1 MIKKNLF
8 KTMTLIVLCT
18 MVFAGCGRK
27 KVTVDTSIQQESRAG
42 DSKDDKKKVASN
54 QEQVTVAVKDADGNT
69 VEVAGIV
76 ETKDN
81 GEKVVVVT
89 DSDGNRTEIS
99 AGGFTSGDNKT
110 ITITDEKASETI
122 SSAAAE
128 NKVPKADEIIE
139 IPDNGNNNNGSGN
152 DGGNGSSGN
161 SDGNGSSSGSNNGG
175 SSSNGSGSG
184 NNGSDNNGGNN
195 SGNNNNNNNNSGNNN
210 GSNGNTSTPDTPS
223 HTHNWKPVYGS
234 PIHHEAV
241 THDEDRW
248 VVDKAAWDEKQ
259 VKYIEICLTCK
270 AGFCERCKRLG
281 ITNFEY
287 GSKEELH
294 RHQKECQDDVLEN
307 GGDSYCYR
315 STYREEVSYIH
326 HDEEGHYETVTIVDK
341 EAWDEQVIDHYECD
355 CGETK

>member
-1 MIKKNLF
+1 
-8 KTMTLIVLCT
+8 MTLIVLCT

-99 AGGFTSGDNKT
+99 AGGFTTEENKT
-110 ITITDEKASETI
+110 VTVTDEKASEAI

-152 DGGNGSSGN
+152 DSGNGSSGN

-175 SSSNGSGSG
+175 SSSNGGSD
-184 NNGSDNNGGNN
+184 GSDNNG
-195 SGNNNNNNNNSGNNN
+195 SNNNNNNNNSGNNN

-223 HTHNWKPVYGS
+223 HTHNWKPVYTTVY
-234 PIHHEAV
+234 HEAV

-248 VVDKAAWDEKQ
+248 VVDKAAWDEAVYKT
-259 VKYIEICLTCK
+259 VYICNNCK
-270 AGFCERCKRLG
+270 VGNCERCKNLG

-287 GSKEELH
+287 DSGAALDEHQYGCLDDGGSCMFNTKVKRLDH
-294 RHQKECQDDVLEN
+294 
-307 GGDSYCYR
+307 
-315 STYREEVSYIH
+315 YIH
-326 HDEEGHYETVTIVDK
+326 HDEEGHYETVTITDK
-341 EAWDEQVIDHYECD
+341 EAWNEQVIDHYECD

>member
-1 MIKKNLF
+1 
-8 KTMTLIVLCT
+8 MTLIVLCT

-89 DSDGNRTEIS
+89 DSEGNRTEIS
-99 AGGFTSGDNKT
+99 AGGFTTEENKT
-110 ITITDEKASETI
+110 VTVTDEKASEAI

-139 IPDNGNNNNGSGN
+139 IPDSGNNNNGSGN
-152 DGGNGSSGN
+152 DSGNGSSGN

-175 SSSNGSGSG
+175 SSSNGGSS
-184 NNGSDNNGGNN
+184 GSDNNG
-195 SGNNNNNNNNSGNNN
+195 GNNNNNNNNSGNNS
-210 GSNGNTSTPDTPS
+210 GSSSGNNGNISTPDTPS

-234 PIHHEAV
+234 PIHHKAV

-248 VVDKAAWDEKQ
+248 VVDKPAWEEKQ
-259 VKYIEICLTCK
+259 VKYIEICKHCRS
-270 AGFCERCKRLG
+270 GSCERCAKLG
-281 ITNFEY
+281 ITKFEY
-287 GSKEELH
+287 DTVEELD
-294 RHQKECQDDVLEN
+294 RHQYECLDE
-307 GGDSYCYR
+307 GGSCFS
-315 STYREEVSYIH
+315 STYREDVTYIH

-341 EAWDEQVIDHYECD
+341 EAWDEPVIDHYECD

>member
-152 DGGNGSSGN
+152 DSNNGSSGD

-175 SSSNGSGSG
+175 SSNGSSGGGSD
-184 NNGSDNNGGNN
+184 SDNNGG
-195 SGNNNNNNNNSGNNN
+195 NNNNSGNNN
-210 GSNGNTSTPDTPS
+210 NGSSSGNNGNTSTPDTPS
-223 HTHNWKPVYGS
+223 HTHNWKPVYTTV
-234 PIHHEAV
+234 HHKAV

-248 VVDKAAWDEKQ
+248 VVDKAAWDEAVTKL
-259 VKYIEICLTCK
+259 VYICK
-270 AGFCERCKRLG
+270 NCRLGNCDRCKSLG
-281 ITNFEY
+281 IINYEY
-287 GSKEELH
+287 DSKDALYSHQDPCLEDGGS
-294 RHQKECQDDVLEN
+294 C
-307 GGDSYCYR
+307 SFW
-315 STYREEVSYIH
+315 STERRVDHYIH
-326 HDEEGHYETVTIVDK
+326 HDEEGHNETITIVDK

>member
-152 DGGNGSSGN
+152 DSNNGSSGN

-175 SSSNGSGSG
+175 SSSNG
-184 NNGSDNNGGNN
+184 GSDNNGGNN
-195 SGNNNNNNNNSGNNN
+195 NNNNNDSGNNSGSSSGNN
-210 GSNGNTSTPDTPS
+210 GNISTPDTPS
-223 HTHNWKPVYGS
+223 HTHNWKPVYTTV
-234 PIHHEAV
+234 HHEAV

-248 VVDKAAWDEKQ
+248 VVDKAAWDEAVYKN
-259 VKYIEICLTCK
+259 VYICRHCRD
-270 AGFCERCKRLG
+270 GRCDRCKSLG
-281 ITNFEY
+281 ITQYEY
-287 GSKEELH
+287 ENVADFNAHQDACLDEDGSCFSFL
-294 RHQKECQDDVLEN
+294 
-307 GGDSYCYR
+307 
-315 STYREEVSYIH
+315 TYEKIDHYIH
-326 HDEEGHYETVTIVDK
+326 HDEEGHYETVTITDK
-341 EAWDEQVIDHYECD
+341 EAWYEQVIDHYECD

>member
-139 IPDNGNNNNGSGN
+139 IPDNGN
-152 DGGNGSSGN
+152 
-161 SDGNGSSSGSNNGG
+161 
-175 SSSNGSGSG
+175 
-184 NNGSDNNGGNN
+184 DNNGGNN
-195 SGNNNNNNNNSGNNN
+195 NNNNSNSGNNNNGSSSG
-210 GSNGNTSTPDTPS
+210 NGNTSTPDTPS

-234 PIHHEAV
+234 PIHHKAV

-248 VVDKAAWDEKQ
+248 VVDKAAWDEAVYKN
-259 VKYIEICLTCK
+259 VYICRHCRD
-270 AGFCERCKRLG
+270 GRCDRCKSLG
-281 ITNFEY
+281 ITQYEY
-287 GSKEELH
+287 ENIADFNAHQDACLDEDGSCFSFL
-294 RHQKECQDDVLEN
+294 
-307 GGDSYCYR
+307 
-315 STYREEVSYIH
+315 TYEKIDHYIH

>member
-1 MIKKNLF
+1 
-8 KTMTLIVLCT
+8 MTLIVLCT

-99 AGGFTSGDNKT
+99 AGGFTTEENKT
-110 ITITDEKASETI
+110 VTVTDEKASEAI

-139 IPDNGNNNNGSGN
+139 IPDSGNNNNGSGN
-152 DGGNGSSGN
+152 DSGNGSSGN

-175 SSSNGSGSG
+175 SSSNGGSS
-184 NNGSDNNGGNN
+184 GSDNNG
-195 SGNNNNNNNNSGNNN
+195 GNNNNNNNNSGNNS
-210 GSNGNTSTPDTPS
+210 GSSSGNNGNISTPDTPS

-234 PIHHEAV
+234 PIHHKAV

-248 VVDKAAWDEKQ
+248 VVDKPAWEEKQ
-259 VKYIEICLTCK
+259 VKYIEICKHCRS
-270 AGFCERCKRLG
+270 GSCERCAKLG
-281 ITNFEY
+281 ITKFEY
-287 GSKEELH
+287 DTVEELD
-294 RHQKECQDDVLEN
+294 RHQYECLDE
-307 GGDSYCYR
+307 GGSCFS
-315 STYREEVSYIH
+315 STYREDVTYIH

-341 EAWDEQVIDHYECD
+341 EAWDEPVIDHYECD

>member
-89 DSDGNRTEIS
+89 DSEGNRTEIS
-99 AGGFTSGDNKT
+99 AGGFTSDDNK
-110 ITITDEKASETI
+110 IVTITDEKASEAI

-128 NKVPKADEIIE
+128 NKVSKADEMIE
-139 IPDNGNNNNGSGN
+139 IPDSGNNNDDSG
-152 DGGNGSSGN
+152 DDSGDGSSGN

-175 SSSNGSGSG
+175 SSNGSS
-184 NNGSDNNGGNN
+184 GSDNNGGNN
-195 SGNNNNNNNNSGNNN
+195 SGNNNNNNNGSSSGN
-210 GSNGNTSTPDTPS
+210 SGNTSTPDTPS
-223 HTHNWKPVYGS
+223 HTHNWKPVYKTV
-234 PIHHEAV
+234 HHEAV
-241 THDEDRW
+241 THKEDRW
-248 VVDKAAWDEKQ
+248 VVDKPAWDEKQ
-259 VKYIEICLTCK
+259 VKYIEICGNCQI
-270 AGFCERCKRLG
+270 GNCERCKKLG

-287 GSKEELH
+287 DSLEALDKHQDECLDDGGS
-294 RHQKECQDDVLEN
+294 CF
-307 GGDSYCYR
+307 S
-315 STYREEVSYIH
+315 STYRENVTYIH
-326 HDEEGHYETVTIVDK
+326 HDEEGHYETVTITDK

-355 CGETK
+355 CGEIK

>member
-1 MIKKNLF
+1 
-8 KTMTLIVLCT
+8 MTLIVLCT

-99 AGGFTSGDNKT
+99 AGGFTTEENKT
-110 ITITDEKASETI
+110 VTVTDEKASEAI

-139 IPDNGNNNNGSGN
+139 IPDSGNNNNNNNGNNGS
-152 DGGNGSSGN
+152 GSSGN

-175 SSSNGSGSG
+175 SNSNGSSS
-184 NNGSDNNGGNN
+184 GSDN
-195 SGNNNNNNNNSGNNN
+195 SGNNNGNNN

-248 VVDKAAWDEKQ
+248 VVDKAAWDEAVYKT
-259 VKYIEICLTCK
+259 VYICNNCK
-270 AGFCERCKRLG
+270 VGNCERCKNLG

-287 GSKEELH
+287 DSGAALDEHQYGCLDDGGSCMFNTKVKRLDH
-294 RHQKECQDDVLEN
+294 
-307 GGDSYCYR
+307 
-315 STYREEVSYIH
+315 YIH

-341 EAWDEQVIDHYECD
+341 EAWDEPVIDHYECD

>member
-1 MIKKNLF
+1 MNKKNLF

-89 DSDGNRTEIS
+89 DSEGNRTEIS
-99 AGGFTSGDNKT
+99 AGGFTTEENKT
-110 ITITDEKASETI
+110 VTVTDEKASETI

-139 IPDNGNNNNGSGN
+139 IPDSGNNNNNNNGNNGS
-152 DGGNGSSGN
+152 GSSGD

-175 SSSNGSGSG
+175 SSNGSSGGGSD
-184 NNGSDNNGGNN
+184 SDNNGG
-195 SGNNNNNNNNSGNNN
+195 NNNNSGNNN
-210 GSNGNTSTPDTPS
+210 NGSSSGNNGNTSTPDTPS
-223 HTHNWKPVYGS
+223 HTHNWKPVYTTV
-234 PIHHEAV
+234 HHKAV

-248 VVDKAAWDEKQ
+248 VVDKAAWDEAVTKL
-259 VKYIEICLTCK
+259 VYICK
-270 AGFCERCKRLG
+270 NCRLGNCDRCKSLG
-281 ITNFEY
+281 IINYEY
-287 GSKEELH
+287 DSKDALYSHQDPCLEDGGS
-294 RHQKECQDDVLEN
+294 C
-307 GGDSYCYR
+307 SFW
-315 STYREEVSYIH
+315 STERRVDHYIH
-326 HDEEGHYETVTIVDK
+326 HDEEGHNETITIVDK

>member
-1 MIKKNLF
+1 
-8 KTMTLIVLCT
+8 MTLIVLCT

-99 AGGFTSGDNKT
+99 AGGFTTEENKT
-110 ITITDEKASETI
+110 VTVTDEKASESI

-139 IPDNGNNNNGSGN
+139 IPDSGNNNNNNNGNNGS
-152 DGGNGSSGN
+152 GSSGN
-161 SDGNGSSSGSNNGG
+161 SGGNGSSSGSNNGG

-184 NNGSDNNGGNN
+184 NNGSDNNGGN
-195 SGNNNNNNNNSGNNN
+195 SNNNNNNNSNNNSGGNNGSN
-210 GSNGNTSTPDTPS
+210 SGSSSGSNGNTSTPDTPS
-223 HTHNWKPVYGS
+223 HAHNWKPVYTTV
-234 PIHHEAV
+234 HHEAV

-248 VVDKAAWDEKQ
+248 VVDKAAWDEA
-259 VKYIEICLTCK
+259 VYVYMEVCNNCK
-270 AGFCERCKRLG
+270 PDSKNPCERCRRLG
-281 ITNFEY
+281 IGKYAYSTLQ
-287 GSKEELH
+287 ELQE
-294 RHQKECQDDVLEN
+294 HQNECLDD
-307 GGDSYCYR
+307 GGGCMFS
-315 STYREEVSYIH
+315 STVKMLDHYIH
-326 HDEEGHYETVTIVDK
+326 HDEEGHYETVTITDK
-341 EAWDEQVIDHYECD
+341 KAWDEQVIDHYECD

>member
-1 MIKKNLF
+1 
-8 KTMTLIVLCT
+8 MTLIVLCT

-99 AGGFTSGDNKT
+99 AGGFTTEENKT
-110 ITITDEKASETI
+110 VTVTDEKASEAI

-139 IPDNGNNNNGSGN
+139 IPDSGNNNNNNNGNNGSG
-152 DGGNGSSGN
+152 S
-161 SDGNGSSSGSNNGG
+161 NGSSSGSNNGG
-175 SSSNGSGSG
+175 SNSNGSSS
-184 NNGSDNNGGNN
+184 GSDNNG
-195 SGNNNNNNNNSGNNN
+195 GNNNNNNNNSGNNNGNNN

-248 VVDKAAWDEKQ
+248 VVDKAAWDEAVYKT
-259 VKYIEICLTCK
+259 VYICNNCK
-270 AGFCERCKRLG
+270 VGNCERCKNLG

-287 GSKEELH
+287 DSGAALDEHQYGCLDDGGSCMFNTKVKRLDH
-294 RHQKECQDDVLEN
+294 
-307 GGDSYCYR
+307 
-315 STYREEVSYIH
+315 YIH

-341 EAWDEQVIDHYECD
+341 EAWDEPVIDHYECD

>member
-1 MIKKNLF
+1 
-8 KTMTLIVLCT
+8 MTLIVLCT

-152 DGGNGSSGN
+152 DSNNGSSGN

-175 SSSNGSGSG
+175 SSSSGS
-184 NNGSDNNGGNN
+184 NGSDNNG
-195 SGNNNNNNNNSGNNN
+195 GNNNNNNNNSGNNS
-210 GSNGNTSTPDTPS
+210 GSSSGNNGNTSTPDTPS
-223 HTHNWKPVYGS
+223 HTHNWKPVYTTV
-234 PIHHEAV
+234 HHKAV

-248 VVDKAAWDEKQ
+248 VVDKAAWDEAVTKL
-259 VKYIEICLTCK
+259 VYICK
-270 AGFCERCKRLG
+270 NCRLGNCDRCKSLG
-281 ITNFEY
+281 IINYEY
-287 GSKEELH
+287 DSKDALYSHQDPCLEDGGS
-294 RHQKECQDDVLEN
+294 C
-307 GGDSYCYR
+307 SFW
-315 STYREEVSYIH
+315 STERRVDHYIH
-326 HDEEGHYETVTIVDK
+326 HDEEGHNETITIVDK

>member
-99 AGGFTSGDNKT
+99 AGGFTAEENKT
-110 ITITDEKASETI
+110 VTVTDEKASEAI

-139 IPDNGNNNNGSGN
+139 IPDSGNNNNDS
-152 DGGNGSSGN
+152 GNGSSGN

-175 SSSNGSGSG
+175 SSSNGSSTG
-184 NNGSDNNGGNN
+184 NNGSDNNG
-195 SGNNNNNNNNSGNNN
+195 GNNNNNNNNSGNNS
-210 GSNGNTSTPDTPS
+210 GSSSDNNGNTSTPDTPS

-248 VVDKAAWDEKQ
+248 VVDKAAWDEAVYKN
-259 VKYIEICLTCK
+259 VYICRHCRD
-270 AGFCERCKRLG
+270 GRCDRCKSLG
-281 ITNFEY
+281 ITQYEY
-287 GSKEELH
+287 ENIADFNAHQDACLDEDGSCFSFL
-294 RHQKECQDDVLEN
+294 
-307 GGDSYCYR
+307 
-315 STYREEVSYIH
+315 TYEKIDHYIH

>member
-152 DGGNGSSGN
+152 DSGNGSSGN

-175 SSSNGSGSG
+175 SSSSG
-184 NNGSDNNGGNN
+184 NNGNI
-195 SGNNNNNNNNSGNNN
+195 
-210 GSNGNTSTPDTPS
+210 STPDTPS

-248 VVDKAAWDEKQ
+248 VVDKPAWKEAVYKNI
-259 VKYIEICLTCK
+259 YICRHCRD
-270 AGFCERCKRLG
+270 GRCDRCKSLG
-281 ITNFEY
+281 ITQYEY
-287 GSKEELH
+287 ENIADFDA
-294 RHQKECQDDVLEN
+294 HQDACLDEN
-307 GGDSYCYR
+307 GSCF
-315 STYREEVSYIH
+315 SFLTYEKIDHYIY
-326 HDEEGHYETVTIVDK
+326 HDEEGHNETITIVDK

>member
-89 DSDGNRTEIS
+89 DSEGNRTEIS
-99 AGGFTSGDNKT
+99 AGGFTTEENKT
-110 ITITDEKASETI
+110 VTVTDEKASETI

-139 IPDNGNNNNGSGN
+139 IPDSGNNNNNNNGNNGS
-152 DGGNGSSGN
+152 GSSGD

-175 SSSNGSGSG
+175 SSNGSSGGGSD
-184 NNGSDNNGGNN
+184 SDNNGG
-195 SGNNNNNNNNSGNNN
+195 NNNNSGNNN
-210 GSNGNTSTPDTPS
+210 NGSSSGNNGNTSTPDTPS
-223 HTHNWKPVYGS
+223 HTHNWKPVYTTV
-234 PIHHEAV
+234 HHKAV

-248 VVDKAAWDEKQ
+248 VVDKEAWDEAVTKL
-259 VKYIEICLTCK
+259 VYICK
-270 AGFCERCKRLG
+270 NCRLGNCDRCKSLG
-281 ITNFEY
+281 IINYEY
-287 GSKEELH
+287 DSKDALYSHQDPCLEDGGS
-294 RHQKECQDDVLEN
+294 C
-307 GGDSYCYR
+307 SFW
-315 STYREEVSYIH
+315 STERRVDHYIH
-326 HDEEGHYETVTIVDK
+326 HDEEGHNETITIVDK

>member
-152 DGGNGSSGN
+152 DSNNGSSGN

-175 SSSNGSGSG
+175 GSNGSNGGGSD
-184 NNGSDNNGGNN
+184 SDNNGGNN
-195 SGNNNNNNNNSGNNN
+195 NNNNSNSGNNNNGSSSG
-210 GSNGNTSTPDTPS
+210 NGNTSTPDTPS

-234 PIHHEAV
+234 PIHHKAV

-248 VVDKAAWDEKQ
+248 VVDKAAWDEAVYKN
-259 VKYIEICLTCK
+259 VYICRHCRD
-270 AGFCERCKRLG
+270 GRCDRCKSLG
-281 ITNFEY
+281 ITQYEY
-287 GSKEELH
+287 ENIADFNAHQDACLDEDGSCFSFL
-294 RHQKECQDDVLEN
+294 
-307 GGDSYCYR
+307 
-315 STYREEVSYIH
+315 TYEKIDHYIH

>member
-139 IPDNGNNNNGSGN
+139 IPDSGNNNNNNNGNNGSG
-152 DGGNGSSGN
+152 SSEN
-161 SDGNGSSSGSNNGG
+161 SDGSGSSSGSNNGG

-195 SGNNNNNNNNSGNNN
+195 SGNNNNNNNNNNSGNNN

-223 HTHNWKPVYGS
+223 HAHNWKPVYTTV
-234 PIHHEAV
+234 HHEAV

-248 VVDKAAWDEKQ
+248 VVDKPAWDEAVYKN
-259 VKYIEICLTCK
+259 VYICRHCRD
-270 AGFCERCKRLG
+270 GRCDRCKSLG
-281 ITNFEY
+281 ITQYEY
-287 GSKEELH
+287 ENIADFNAHQDACLDEDGSCFSFL
-294 RHQKECQDDVLEN
+294 
-307 GGDSYCYR
+307 
-315 STYREEVSYIH
+315 TYEKIDHYIH
-326 HDEEGHYETVTIVDK
+326 HDEEGHYETVTITDK
-341 EAWDEQVIDHYECD
+341 KAWDEQVIDHYECD

>member
-1 MIKKNLF
+1 
-8 KTMTLIVLCT
+8 MTLIVLCT

-152 DGGNGSSGN
+152 DSNNGSSGN

-175 SSSNGSGSG
+175 SSNGSNGG
-184 NNGSDNNGGNN
+184 GSDSDNN
-195 SGNNNNNNNNSGNNN
+195 SGNNNNNNSNSGNNN
-210 GSNGNTSTPDTPS
+210 SGSSSGNNGNVSTPDTPS
-223 HTHNWKPVYGS
+223 HTHNWRPVWTTV
-234 PIHHEAV
+234 HHEAV
-241 THDEDRW
+241 THEEDRW
-248 VVDKAAWDEKQ
+248 VVDKPAWDEAVTKL
-259 VKYIEICLTCK
+259 VYICK
-270 AGFCERCKRLG
+270 NCRLGNCDRCKSLG
-281 ITNFEY
+281 IINYEY
-287 GSKEELH
+287 DSKDALYNHQDPCLEDGGS
-294 RHQKECQDDVLEN
+294 C
-307 GGDSYCYR
+307 SFW
-315 STYREEVSYIH
+315 STERRVDHYIH
-326 HDEEGHYETVTIVDK
+326 HDEEGHYETVTITDK

>member
-1 MIKKNLF
+1 MNKKNLF

-99 AGGFTSGDNKT
+99 AGGFTTEENKT
-110 ITITDEKASETI
+110 VTVTDEKASEAI

-139 IPDNGNNNNGSGN
+139 IPDSGNNNNDS
-152 DGGNGSSGN
+152 GNGSSGN
-161 SDGNGSSSGSNNGG
+161 SGGNGSSSGNNNGG
-175 SSSNGSGSG
+175 SSGNGSNNGSGSG

-195 SGNNNNNNNNSGNNN
+195 SGNNNNNNNNSGNNSGNNN

-223 HTHNWKPVYGS
+223 HTHNWRPVWTTV
-234 PIHHEAV
+234 HHEAV
-241 THDEDRW
+241 THEEDRW
-248 VVDKAAWDEKQ
+248 VVDKPAWDEAVTKL
-259 VKYIEICLTCK
+259 VYICK
-270 AGFCERCKRLG
+270 NCRLGNCDRCKSLG
-281 ITNFEY
+281 IINYEY
-287 GSKEELH
+287 
-294 RHQKECQDDVLEN
+294 
-307 GGDSYCYR
+307 DSRMLY
-315 STYREEVSYIH
+315 
-326 HDEEGHYETVTIVDK
+326 TVIKTHV
-341 EAWDEQVIDHYECD
+341 
-355 CGETK
+355 

>member
-1 MIKKNLF
+1 
-8 KTMTLIVLCT
+8 MTLIVLCT

-152 DGGNGSSGN
+152 DSNNGSSEN

-175 SSSNGSGSG
+175 GSNGSNGGGSD
-184 NNGSDNNGGNN
+184 SDNNGGNN
-195 SGNNNNNNNNSGNNN
+195 NNNNSNSGNNNNGSSSG
-210 GSNGNTSTPDTPS
+210 NGNTSTPDTPS

-234 PIHHEAV
+234 PIHHKAV

-248 VVDKAAWDEKQ
+248 VVDKAAWDEAVYKN
-259 VKYIEICLTCK
+259 VYICRHCRD
-270 AGFCERCKRLG
+270 GRCDRCKSLG
-281 ITNFEY
+281 ITQYEY
-287 GSKEELH
+287 ENIADFNAHQDACLDEDGSCFSFL
-294 RHQKECQDDVLEN
+294 
-307 GGDSYCYR
+307 
-315 STYREEVSYIH
+315 TYEKIDHYIH

>member
-54 QEQVTVAVKDADGNT
+54 QEQVRVAVKDADGNT

-152 DGGNGSSGN
+152 DSNNGSSGN

-175 SSSNGSGSG
+175 GSNGSNGGGSD
-184 NNGSDNNGGNN
+184 SDNNGGNN
-195 SGNNNNNNNNSGNNN
+195 NNNNSNSGNNNNGSSSG
-210 GSNGNTSTPDTPS
+210 NGNTSTPDTPS

-234 PIHHEAV
+234 PIHHKAV

-248 VVDKAAWDEKQ
+248 VVDKAAWDEAVYKN
-259 VKYIEICLTCK
+259 VYICRHCRD
-270 AGFCERCKRLG
+270 GRCDRCKSLG
-281 ITNFEY
+281 ITQYEY
-287 GSKEELH
+287 ENIADFNAHQDACLDEDGSCFSFL
-294 RHQKECQDDVLEN
+294 
-307 GGDSYCYR
+307 
-315 STYREEVSYIH
+315 TYEKIDHYIH

>member
-89 DSDGNRTEIS
+89 DSEGNRTEIS
-99 AGGFTSGDNKT
+99 AGGFTTEENKT
-110 ITITDEKASETI
+110 VTVTDEKASETI

-152 DGGNGSSGN
+152 DSNNGSSGN

-175 SSSNGSGSG
+175 SSNGSNGGGSD
-184 NNGSDNNGGNN
+184 SDNNGGNN
-195 SGNNNNNNNNSGNNN
+195 NNNNSNSGNNNNGSSSG
-210 GSNGNTSTPDTPS
+210 NGNTSTPDTPS

-234 PIHHEAV
+234 PIHHKAV

-248 VVDKAAWDEKQ
+248 VVDKAAWDEAVYKN
-259 VKYIEICLTCK
+259 VYICRHCRD
-270 AGFCERCKRLG
+270 GRCDRCKSLG
-281 ITNFEY
+281 ITQYEY
-287 GSKEELH
+287 ENIADFNAHQDACLDEDGSCFSFL
-294 RHQKECQDDVLEN
+294 
-307 GGDSYCYR
+307 
-315 STYREEVSYIH
+315 TYEKIDHYIH

>member
-99 AGGFTSGDNKT
+99 AGGFTTEENKT
-110 ITITDEKASETI
+110 VTVTDEKASEAI

-139 IPDNGNNNNGSGN
+139 IPDSGNNNNGSGN
-152 DGGNGSSGN
+152 DSGNGSSGN

-175 SSSNGSGSG
+175 GSSNGGSS
-184 NNGSDNNGGNN
+184 GSDNNG
-195 SGNNNNNNNNSGNNN
+195 GNNNNNNNNSGNNS
-210 GSNGNTSTPDTPS
+210 GSNGNTSNPDTPS
-223 HTHNWKPVYGS
+223 HTHNWKPVYTTV
-234 PIHHEAV
+234 HHKAV

-248 VVDKAAWDEKQ
+248 VVDKAAWDEA
-259 VKYIEICLTCK
+259 VYVYMEVCNNCK
-270 AGFCERCKRLG
+270 PDSKNPCERCRRLG
-281 ITNFEY
+281 IGKYAYSTLQ
-287 GSKEELH
+287 ELQE
-294 RHQKECQDDVLEN
+294 HQNECLDD
-307 GGDSYCYR
+307 GGGCMFS
-315 STYREEVSYIH
+315 STVKMLDHYIH

>member
-1 MIKKNLF
+1 
-8 KTMTLIVLCT
+8 MTLIVLCT

-89 DSDGNRTEIS
+89 DSEGNRTEIS
-99 AGGFTSGDNKT
+99 AGGFTAEENKT
-110 ITITDEKASETI
+110 VTVTDEKASEAI

-139 IPDNGNNNNGSGN
+139 IPDSGNNNNGSGN
-152 DGGNGSSGN
+152 DSGNGSSGN

-175 SSSNGSGSG
+175 SSGNGSNNGSGSG

-195 SGNNNNNNNNSGNNN
+195 SGNNNNNNNNSGNNSGNNN

-223 HTHNWKPVYGS
+223 HTHNWRPVWTTV
-234 PIHHEAV
+234 HHEAV
-241 THDEDRW
+241 THEEDRW
-248 VVDKAAWDEKQ
+248 VVDKPAWDEAVTKL
-259 VKYIEICLTCK
+259 VYICK
-270 AGFCERCKRLG
+270 NCRLGNCDRCKSLG
-281 ITNFEY
+281 IINYEY
-287 GSKEELH
+287 DSKDALYSHQDPCLEDGGS
-294 RHQKECQDDVLEN
+294 C
-307 GGDSYCYR
+307 SFW
-315 STYREEVSYIH
+315 STERRVDHYIH
-326 HDEEGHYETVTIVDK
+326 HDEEGHYETVTITDK

>member
-1 MIKKNLF
+1 
-8 KTMTLIVLCT
+8 
-18 MVFAGCGRK
+18 
-27 KVTVDTSIQQESRAG
+27 
-42 DSKDDKKKVASN
+42 
-54 QEQVTVAVKDADGNT
+54 
-69 VEVAGIV
+69 V

-99 AGGFTSGDNKT
+99 AGGFTTEENKT
-110 ITITDEKASETI
+110 VTVTDEKASESI

-139 IPDNGNNNNGSGN
+139 IPDSGNNNNGS
-152 DGGNGSSGN
+152 GNGSSGN

-175 SSSNGSGSG
+175 SSSNGGSSG

-195 SGNNNNNNNNSGNNN
+195 NNNNNNSGNNS

-234 PIHHEAV
+234 PIHHKAV

-248 VVDKAAWDEKQ
+248 VVDKPAWEEKQ
-259 VKYIEICLTCK
+259 VKYIEICKHCRS
-270 AGFCERCKRLG
+270 GSCERCAKLG
-281 ITNFEY
+281 ITKFEY
-287 GSKEELH
+287 DTVEELD
-294 RHQKECQDDVLEN
+294 RHQYECLDE
-307 GGDSYCYR
+307 GGSCFS
-315 STYREEVSYIH
+315 STYREDVTYIH

-341 EAWDEQVIDHYECD
+341 EAWDEPVIDHYECD

>member
-139 IPDNGNNNNGSGN
+139 IPDSGNNNNNNNGNNGSGSSEN
-152 DGGNGSSGN
+152 SGGS
-161 SDGNGSSSGSNNGG
+161 GSSSGSNNGG
-175 SSSNGSGSG
+175 SSSNGSSNGSS
-184 NNGSDNNGGNN
+184 GSDNNGG
-195 SGNNNNNNNNSGNNN
+195 NNNNNSGNNN
-210 GSNGNTSTPDTPS
+210 GSNGNTSIPDTSS
-223 HTHNWKPVYGS
+223 HTHNWKPVYTTV
-234 PIHHEAV
+234 HHKAV

-248 VVDKAAWDEKQ
+248 VVDKPAWVEEQ
-259 VKYIEICLTCK
+259 KYCVYVCLQCK
-270 AGFCERCKRLG
+270 YHECKRCAELG
-281 ITNFEY
+281 ITRYEY
-287 GSKEELH
+287 SSVDELNEHQGSCLDDCVDNGKE
-294 RHQKECQDDVLEN
+294 
-307 GGDSYCYR
+307 GGCSN
-315 STYREEVSYIH
+315 STSIEKTNYIH

-341 EAWDEQVIDHYECD
+341 EAWDERVIDHYECD

>member
-99 AGGFTSGDNKT
+99 AGGFTTEGNKT
-110 ITITDEKASETI
+110 VTVTDEKASETI
-122 SSAAAE
+122 SSAASE

-139 IPDNGNNNNGSGN
+139 IPDNGNNNNDS
-152 DGGNGSSGN
+152 GNGSSGN
-161 SDGNGSSSGSNNGG
+161 SGGNGSLSGSNNGG

-184 NNGSDNNGGNN
+184 SDNNGG
-195 SGNNNNNNNNSGNNN
+195 NNNNNNNSGNNNGSNN

-223 HTHNWKPVYGS
+223 HTHNWRPVYTTV
-234 PIHHEAV
+234 HHEAV

-248 VVDKAAWDEKQ
+248 VVDKAAWDEA
-259 VKYIEICLTCK
+259 VKKCVYICNNCK
-270 AGFCERCKRLG
+270 IGNCERCKNLG

-287 GSKEELH
+287 DSGAALDEHQYTCLDEDGS
-294 RHQKECQDDVLEN
+294 CAF
-307 GGDSYCYR
+307 S
-315 STYREEVSYIH
+315 STVERIDHYIH
-326 HDEEGHYETVTIVDK
+326 HDEEGHYETVTITDK

-355 CGETK
+355 CGGTK

>member
-1 MIKKNLF
+1 
-8 KTMTLIVLCT
+8 MTLIVLCT

-152 DGGNGSSGN
+152 DSNNGSSGN

-175 SSSNGSGSG
+175 SSSNG
-184 NNGSDNNGGNN
+184 GSDNNGGNN
-195 SGNNNNNNNNSGNNN
+195 NNNNNDSGNNSGSSSGNN
-210 GSNGNTSTPDTPS
+210 GNISTPDTPS

-234 PIHHEAV
+234 PIHHKAV

-248 VVDKAAWDEKQ
+248 VVDKAAWDEAVYKN
-259 VKYIEICLTCK
+259 VYICRHCRD
-270 AGFCERCKRLG
+270 GRCDRCKSLG
-281 ITNFEY
+281 ITQYEY
-287 GSKEELH
+287 ENIADFNAHQDACLDEDGSCFSFL
-294 RHQKECQDDVLEN
+294 
-307 GGDSYCYR
+307 
-315 STYREEVSYIH
+315 TYEKIDHYIH

>member
-1 MIKKNLF
+1 
-8 KTMTLIVLCT
+8 MTLIVLCT

-139 IPDNGNNNNGSGN
+139 IPDSGNNNNNNNGNNGS
-152 DGGNGSSGN
+152 GSSGD

-175 SSSNGSGSG
+175 SSNGSSGGGSD
-184 NNGSDNNGGNN
+184 SDNNGG
-195 SGNNNNNNNNSGNNN
+195 NNNNSGNNN
-210 GSNGNTSTPDTPS
+210 NGSSSGNNGNTSTPDTPS
-223 HTHNWKPVYGS
+223 HTHNWKPVYTTV
-234 PIHHEAV
+234 HHKAV

-248 VVDKAAWDEKQ
+248 VVDKAAWDEAVTKL
-259 VKYIEICLTCK
+259 VYICK
-270 AGFCERCKRLG
+270 NCRLGNCDRCKSLG
-281 ITNFEY
+281 IINYEY
-287 GSKEELH
+287 DSKDALYSHQDPCLEDGGS
-294 RHQKECQDDVLEN
+294 C
-307 GGDSYCYR
+307 SFW
-315 STYREEVSYIH
+315 STERRVDHYIH
-326 HDEEGHYETVTIVDK
+326 HDEEGHNETITIVDK

>member
-18 MVFAGCGRK
+18 MVFAGCDRK

-99 AGGFTSGDNKT
+99 AGGFTTEENKT
-110 ITITDEKASETI
+110 VTVTDEKASESI

-139 IPDNGNNNNGSGN
+139 IPDSGNNNNGS
-152 DGGNGSSGN
+152 GNGSSGN

-175 SSSNGSGSG
+175 SSSNGGSSG

-195 SGNNNNNNNNSGNNN
+195 NNNNNNSGNNS

-234 PIHHEAV
+234 PIHHKAV

-248 VVDKAAWDEKQ
+248 VVDKPAWEEKQ
-259 VKYIEICLTCK
+259 VKYIEICKHCRS
-270 AGFCERCKRLG
+270 GSCERCAKLG
-281 ITNFEY
+281 ITKFEY
-287 GSKEELH
+287 DTVEELD
-294 RHQKECQDDVLEN
+294 RHQYECLDE
-307 GGDSYCYR
+307 GGSCFS
-315 STYREEVSYIH
+315 STYREDVTYIH

-341 EAWDEQVIDHYECD
+341 EAWDEPVIDHYECD

>member
-1 MIKKNLF
+1 
-8 KTMTLIVLCT
+8 MTLIVLCT

-99 AGGFTSGDNKT
+99 AGGFTTEENKT
-110 ITITDEKASETI
+110 VTVTDEKASEAI

-139 IPDNGNNNNGSGN
+139 IPDSGNNNNNNNGNNGS
-152 DGGNGSSGN
+152 GSSGN

-175 SSSNGSGSG
+175 SNSNGSSS
-184 NNGSDNNGGNN
+184 GSDNNG
-195 SGNNNNNNNNSGNNN
+195 GNNNNNNNNSGNNNGNNN

-248 VVDKAAWDEKQ
+248 VVDKAAWDEAVYKT
-259 VKYIEICLTCK
+259 VYICNNCK
-270 AGFCERCKRLG
+270 VGNCERCKNLG

-287 GSKEELH
+287 DSGAALDE
-294 RHQKECQDDVLEN
+294 HQYGC
-307 GGDSYCYR
+307 
-315 STYREEVSYIH
+315 
-326 HDEEGHYETVTIVDK
+326 
-341 EAWDEQVIDHYECD
+341 
-355 CGETK
+355 

>member
-152 DGGNGSSGN
+152 DSNNGSSGN

-175 SSSNGSGSG
+175 SSNGSNGG
-184 NNGSDNNGGNN
+184 GSDSDNN
-195 SGNNNNNNNNSGNNN
+195 SGNNNNNNSNSGNNN
-210 GSNGNTSTPDTPS
+210 NGSSSGNGNTSTPDTRS
-223 HTHNWKPVYGS
+223 HTHNWKPVYTTV
-234 PIHHEAV
+234 HHKAV

-248 VVDKAAWDEKQ
+248 VVDKAAWDEA
-259 VKYIEICLTCK
+259 VYVYMEVCNNCK
-270 AGFCERCKRLG
+270 PDSKNPCERCRRLG
-281 ITNFEY
+281 IGKYAYSTLQ
-287 GSKEELH
+287 ELQE
-294 RHQKECQDDVLEN
+294 HQNECLDD
-307 GGDSYCYR
+307 GGGCMFS
-315 STYREEVSYIH
+315 STVKMLDHYIH

>member
-139 IPDNGNNNNGSGN
+139 IPDSGNNNNNNNGNNGS
-152 DGGNGSSGN
+152 GSSGN

-175 SSSNGSGSG
+175 SSNGSSGGGSD
-184 NNGSDNNGGNN
+184 SDNNGGNN
-195 SGNNNNNNNNSGNNN
+195 NN
-210 GSNGNTSTPDTPS
+210 GSSSGNGNTSTPDTPS

-234 PIHHEAV
+234 PIHHKAV

-248 VVDKAAWDEKQ
+248 VVDKPAWDEKQ
-259 VKYIEICLTCK
+259 VKYIEICKHCRS
-270 AGFCERCKRLG
+270 GSCERCAKLG
-281 ITNFEY
+281 ITKFEY
-287 GSKEELH
+287 ESLDELH
-294 RHQKECQDDVLEN
+294 MHISECLDD
-307 GGDSYCYR
+307 GGSCFS
-315 STYREEVSYIH
+315 STEREDVTYIH

>member
-1 MIKKNLF
+1 
-8 KTMTLIVLCT
+8 MTLIVLCT

-99 AGGFTSGDNKT
+99 AGGFTTEENKT
-110 ITITDEKASETI
+110 VTVTDEKASEAI

-139 IPDNGNNNNGSGN
+139 IPDSGNNNNGSGN
-152 DGGNGSSGN
+152 DSGNGSSGN

-175 SSSNGSGSG
+175 SSSNGSS
-184 NNGSDNNGGNN
+184 GSDNNGGNN
-195 SGNNNNNNNNSGNNN
+195 SNNNNNSGNNS
-210 GSNGNTSTPDTPS
+210 GSSSGNNGNTSTPDTPS

-248 VVDKAAWDEKQ
+248 VVDKPAWDEK
-259 VKYIEICLTCK
+259 VETYVVICRHCEE
-270 AGFCERCKRLG
+270 GSCERCNRLG
-281 ITNFEY
+281 ITNFRYSSYEDFEIHQDECMDDG
-287 GSKEELH
+287 GSCFSAQSK
-294 RHQKECQDDVLEN
+294 
-307 GGDSYCYR
+307 
-315 STYREEVSYIH
+315 TEVSYLH

-341 EAWDEQVIDHYECD
+341 EAWDEPVIDHYECD

>member
-152 DGGNGSSGN
+152 DSNNGSSGN

-175 SSSNGSGSG
+175 SSNGSSGGGSDSD
-184 NNGSDNNGGNN
+184 SDNNG
-195 SGNNNNNNNNSGNNN
+195 GNNNNNNNNSGNNN
-210 GSNGNTSTPDTPS
+210 NGSSSGSNGNTSTPDTPS
-223 HTHNWKPVYGS
+223 HTHNWRPVWTTV
-234 PIHHEAV
+234 HHEAV
-241 THDEDRW
+241 THEEDRW
-248 VVDKAAWDEKQ
+248 VVDKPAWDEAVTKL
-259 VKYIEICLTCK
+259 VYICK
-270 AGFCERCKRLG
+270 NCRLGNCDRCKSLG
-281 ITNFEY
+281 IINYEY
-287 GSKEELH
+287 DSKDALYSHQDPCLEDGGS
-294 RHQKECQDDVLEN
+294 C
-307 GGDSYCYR
+307 SFW
-315 STYREEVSYIH
+315 STERRVDHYIH
-326 HDEEGHYETVTIVDK
+326 HDEEGHYETVTITDK

>member
-139 IPDNGNNNNGSGN
+139 IPDNNNNNNGNNGS
-152 DGGNGSSGN
+152 GSSGN
-161 SDGNGSSSGSNNGG
+161 SDGNDSSSGSNNGG
-175 SSSNGSGSG
+175 SSSNGSSS
-184 NNGSDNNGGNN
+184 GSDNNGGNN
-195 SGNNNNNNNNSGNNN
+195 NNNNNNNNSGNNN

-223 HTHNWKPVYGS
+223 HTHNWKPVYTTV
-234 PIHHEAV
+234 HHKAV

-248 VVDKAAWDEKQ
+248 VVDKAAWDEA
-259 VKYIEICLTCK
+259 VYVYMEVCNNCK
-270 AGFCERCKRLG
+270 PDSKNPCERCRRLG
-281 ITNFEY
+281 IGKYAYSTLQ
-287 GSKEELH
+287 ELQE
-294 RHQKECQDDVLEN
+294 HQNECLDD
-307 GGDSYCYR
+307 GGGCMFS
-315 STYREEVSYIH
+315 STVKMLDHYIH

-341 EAWDEQVIDHYECD
+341 EAWDEPVIDHYECD